1 MSEFQ
6 PLISAELRENWKVF
20 LKINRLAGHSAPLDQ
35 AMIFSANR
43 LIFVLPLLLLLA
55 WFVVARWSPWS
66 RWLTTRF
73 GPRVAESDRWLGQR
87 ALLSAVVGVGIAL
100 SFTILLGALVY
111 EPRPFVSHPALVHR
125 LIAHPANASFP
136 SDHETFSM
144 AIALTLAFYAIW
156 QLRRAARD
164 GVGNGLRRA
173 APMLVVALVAFGCA
187 VLIGFARVFVGV
199 HYPVDIAGG
208 AVSAAVGD
216 LLAFGLIPL
225 TRHIFSP
232 IVRLATALH
241 LA

>member
-1 MSEFQ
+1 MGEFQ
-6 PLISAELRENWKVF
+6 PLISAELRENWKAF
-20 LKINRLAGHSAPLDQ
+20 LKINGLAGHSAPLDQ
-35 AMIFSANR
+35 AMIFSAND
-43 LIFVLPLLLLLA
+43 LILVLPLLLLLA

-87 ALLSAVVGVGIAL
+87 ALLSAVVGVVIAL
-100 SFTILLGALVY
+100 SLTILLGALIF
-111 EPRPFVSHPALVHR
+111 EPRPFVSHPGLVHR
-125 LIAHPANASFP
+125 LIPHPADASFP
-136 SDHETFSM
+136 SDHETVSM
-144 AIALTLAFYAIW
+144 AIALTLVFYVIW

-164 GVGNGLRRA
+164 RVGGGWLRA
-173 APMLVVALVAFGCA
+173 APMLVVALVALGCA

-208 AVSAAVGD
+208 AVSALVGD

-232 IVRLATALH
+232 IVRLATTLH